1 MTAADA
7 CSRAGLDVPMLS
19 AEARA
24 ELRKTIPAAGNIITN
39 PVDAHDVMTD
49 PSQMRPVLEVLSS
62 QEYLDMV
69 VVYFHVDWMYD
80 VAPDRIAAL
89 ATFLAQSGSEY
100 MTGKPLVAT
109 WRSYRSGPEYRQV
122 IQEMSETL
130 AGGGIPLF
138 PDIDSTARTLA
149 RLADYSGFLASAGAP

>member
-1 MTAADA
+1 
-7 CSRAGLDVPMLS
+7 
-19 AEARA
+19 
-24 ELRKTIPAAGNIITN
+24 
-39 PVDAHDVMTD
+39 MTD
-49 PSQMRPVLEVLSS
+49 PAQMPLVLEVLSS

-89 ATFLAQSGSEY
+89 ATFLAESGTEH
-100 MTGKPLVAT
+100 MNGKPLVAT

-122 IQEMSETL
+122 ISEMLDTL
-130 AGGGIPLF
+130 VDGGIPLF

-149 RLADYSGFLASAGAP
+149 RLADYSGFLASAKAT